1 MIDRFTLY
9 NILYALVAKDGRDAA
24 LFGNSAD
31 AAFTAFGHSLAGEA
45 LPELWFEIPLAGDPW
60 FDLHALTSR
69 DDLTPEM
76 TFSEE
81 QTGGCP
87 SAFQWFASQPGDVR
101 QLALSWDTGKGEA
114 VQPAVQ
120 LLVTSRKKQV
130 TCGFLEAA
138 GRPDA
143 VPAYCAFVESLPK
156 GWFPCY
162 AGVFPGRPDHNL
174 RVECIP
180 HEELQAA
187 YAEDPAFLESHLRQ
201 VGLTAFGDTIV
212 PRCQLMAKTPFKLE
226 FQFDVDQEGRADATF
241 SASLRFAKPPRE
253 GSWEGFSTDGAAGE
267 LMRQVGEWGLAD
279 GRWRLLEDTIFAKVV
294 EFRGESCI
302 ICCYPAFLKL
312 RWRDGEPVDA
322 KAYLIAG
329 TF

>member
-1 MIDRFTLY
+1 MDNLMLY
-9 NILYALVAKDGRDAA
+9 MLIYALAAARGREKM
-24 LFGNSAD
+24 LFGPFAERGREAFVCSAPGKR
-31 AAFTAFGHSLAGEA
+31 F
-45 LPELWFEIPLAGDPW
+45 PELWFELPLAGDPW

-69 DDLTPEM
+69 DDLSPEM

-87 SAFQWFASQPGDVR
+87 SAFQWFASQSSGVR

-114 VQPAVQ
+114 VHPAVQ
-120 LLVTSRKKQV
+120 LLVTSREKQV
-130 TCGFLEAA
+130 TCGFLEAT

-162 AGVFPGRPDHNL
+162 TGVFPGRPGHNL

-180 HEELQAA
+180 HEELQAV
-187 YAEDPAFLESHLRQ
+187 YAEDPALLESHLCQ
-201 VGLTAFGDTIV
+201 VGLTAFGDTII

-267 LMRQVGEWGLAD
+267 LMRQVEEWGLAD
-279 GRWRLLEDTIFAKVV
+279 ERWRLLEGTIFAKGVG
-294 EFRGESCI
+294 FRGESCI